1 MALEDV
7 TKKGPVGLKG
17 LKGVDKINEMSNE
30 EYDAFISSFTSP
42 SRGAIR
48 LAGALSMGED
58 FEVSTGQNIGESKY
72 DKPIISQDELE
83 NISEYRASEQA
94 WYDQLANGLGK
105 AVVLAGTTFIDSTLG
120 TIVGATSAVAEQ
132 KFSNLWDNPISRAML
147 EVNEWSER
155 VLPNYYS
162 EEEQR
167 NNANGEWYKN
177 VFTSNFWG
185 DKFLKNMGFT
195 MGAMGSA
202 VLTGGALKGAINA
215 GVKYAL
221 GKQASDAAIRGAS
234 AFVRAN
240 VGAAVASIGESKI
253 EALHSANDWYDLQK
267 AKLDDK
273 YGPVFESLEQYRQ
286 EPELY
291 NSLAQSVNEEYELEL
306 AKLNDLKAKVGNV
319 TFGLNIP
326 ITYGTNLIAWGKL
339 LSGGYNTAASSMN
352 ISKRLGKYVSDTTP
366 IGVLTGSLAEGTQE
380 ISQKAAATIPGLKY
394 EDELESF
401 YNSNT
406 DSNATDEAMS
416 WMKAFAKGISDTVS
430 DPNSWEEFTLGA
442 LTKIF
447 GTPMIRRNDGKL
459 SIGIEDSIVD
469 DYREYKKQKDLEN
482 SMVDALNSRIES
494 EDFKNYYDGI
504 TRHIKYQNDMNEAA
518 ENKDA
523 FAYKN
528 AEDSQLISDI
538 IMFDKAG
545 RLNDLVE
552 MINDATEMSDE
563 NIQSIVANTTDS
575 NGNGPFSQ
583 NGNALPKEE
592 IVNKINER
600 KDIILKQIEDYRKLK
615 DVINREIGDKISDSQ
630 LEELTWLLSKSR
642 RNSDRIGELSKDVN
656 RVLRSVL
663 AETEQQ
669 MPDETQLLKNLRNLI
684 DASPEEL
691 AFILKSNPEVVQF
704 IKEYAEG
711 VDNKYNLNYTEEANK
726 IDDIVKLY
734 NTIQEFNKKYKEYTE
749 NPAKQAEDNTK
760 AKDKATKTNKASEDI
775 KKKDN
780 IVNKSVSEI
789 NEAIDNGDMTEGD
802 LLSMFPD
809 GLPNEEE
816 MSEVESKA
824 KSALDIRDKTSK
836 IKAEIDK
843 SDADETT
850 KNNAKKLIDNSKSL
864 SDSLDDLTD
873 LSSEAF
879 NDPSFMYDELDPSLQ
894 GLDREALQDEVEI
907 RLGGAKNLLSEMISI
922 VEDNEGKLDNIPD
935 FIPDET
941 KESSIESTGHDSV
954 DKNEPINKPKTI
966 KTIKGTLADNLI
978 QQAIDESNDSP
989 IVKTLRDVIKD
1000 IDRLVNAGA
1009 IEKTIKK
1016 TIYGSASYKK
1026 AVEGFPGLVQSI
1038 DKYISDKLQE
1048 RDYKSPEVKEN
1059 KGSEYIPSMEDD
1071 VLTIENSITG
1081 LQDSESHKP
1090 LDKVE
1095 GTGGIYTSWLSPLS
1109 KYYRYSPKGDR
1120 TTFDQV
1126 AEGMNYTPEKLKRVK
1141 AIWNYLNNHDV
1152 FEYISSGNVK
1162 VGDKIGFAISQTLN
1176 NEAGELVVI
1185 MLQDNHIV
1193 GVLPSEN
1200 DKEFAN
1206 YAGLSDFMELLKRE
1220 YQEAGT
1226 PSNFISKYHTSVNKI
1241 MVGRVPY
1248 TSNENDNLNSIFT
1261 NQTSSG
1267 GDTNIPFE
1275 LGISSGDGRNAEMI
1289 ISSVR
1294 KGTSRSIKDKQRTIM
1309 SPLNAKKGQP
1319 YLLVKTSDPN
1329 RAYISV
1335 PFSMPYYSQDTSDS
1349 ALGIAIDNVLN
1360 SLIELQPKDVMK
1372 VKREIQE
1379 LLAIPE
1385 LHINIL
1391 KNGNLKIDAKFQGDD
1406 KQTNVYNGK
1415 QDNPNLVQEVKSK
1428 LYGTPF
1434 QVSRKYINDTYKGQD
1449 YNRMIGELA
1458 YTNIDGTHTIDDW
1471 FTINPIDKEGN
1482 EFKGKAFKTTRNN
1495 PNGAKPQVFEYNW
1508 KGIPLKVDLNTFEVR
1523 DSEGNLKEG
1532 KNADIVKAL
1541 AYGFKNSKS
1550 GTYNTSW
1557 GWFNSET
1564 LEFVDEPKSKNVIKR
1579 TFNLEE
1585 YSELILREATG
1596 ENVRI
1601 VDSNTRPFSDS
1612 IVGSFIN
1619 AFNNSS
1625 IELPIDFI
1633 NSQAENDRKY
1643 SIAEFLYRVAK
1654 KYGLTKSEQERV
1666 STIMKQYPSA
1676 DFGKRFPIY
1685 DDYLDKISK
1694 LDSSRPEAN
1703 NTFATPEELEE
1714 QARKKGLISSP
1725 KRKSMWKALDM
1736 SQQEAILNIKG
1747 LKQEQTMKGLE
1758 LAYDVKINKFNM
1770 SKLKGS
1776 IENYLGMKHLYRR
1789 VTESNEQVR
1798 ERELKWLSRVLPNL
1812 SSEEIIKIVDGL
1824 IKIPAESGGGFA
1836 WGQFKQGIIE
1846 ISNQAARGTVYHEA
1860 FHAVTHTLL
1869 NNSEYDELF
1878 KAGREKYGNLS
1889 EIEVEEKL
1897 AEDFRR
1903 YMQLEEISFV
1913 GRIVKIFRNLK
1924 HIIQNLLGNEPYLNK
1939 LYYSINNGVYS
1950 NRKPTS
1956 SALTRYSKIELTPA
1970 RFQEIVD
1977 SVVNNATHTIKGR
1990 NNAWG
1995 KLIDIWKEEG
2005 VEIKGYKGKN
2015 NKYIVTSVRNM
2026 SEESYYR
2033 RVEQHHRE
2041 KYMLGNLSNEDKQFL
2056 KDKGISIEEYNRMS
2070 PFERE
2075 VLFHCR

>member
-1 MALEDV
+1 
-7 TKKGPVGLKG
+7 
-17 LKGVDKINEMSNE
+17 
-30 EYDAFISSFTSP
+30 
-42 SRGAIR
+42 
-48 LAGALSMGED
+48 
-58 FEVSTGQNIGESKY
+58 
-72 DKPIISQDELE
+72 
-83 NISEYRASEQA
+83 
-94 WYDQLANGLGK
+94 
-105 AVVLAGTTFIDSTLG
+105 
-120 TIVGATSAVAEQ
+120 
-132 KFSNLWDNPISRAML
+132 
-147 EVNEWSER
+147 
-155 VLPNYYS
+155 
-162 EEEQR
+162 
-167 NNANGEWYKN
+167 
-177 VFTSNFWG
+177 
-185 DKFLKNMGFT
+185 
-195 MGAMGSA
+195 
-202 VLTGGALKGAINA
+202 
-215 GVKYAL
+215 
-221 GKQASDAAIRGAS
+221 
-234 AFVRAN
+234 
-240 VGAAVASIGESKI
+240 
-253 EALHSANDWYDLQK
+253 
-267 AKLDDK
+267 
-273 YGPVFESLEQYRQ
+273 
-286 EPELY
+286 
-291 NSLAQSVNEEYELEL
+291 
-306 AKLNDLKAKVGNV
+306 
-319 TFGLNIP
+319 
-326 ITYGTNLIAWGKL
+326 
-339 LSGGYNTAASSMN
+339 
-352 ISKRLGKYVSDTTP
+352 
-366 IGVLTGSLAEGTQE
+366 
-380 ISQKAAATIPGLKY
+380 
-394 EDELESF
+394 
-401 YNSNT
+401 
-406 DSNATDEAMS
+406 
-416 WMKAFAKGISDTVS
+416 
-430 DPNSWEEFTLGA
+430 
-442 LTKIF
+442 
-447 GTPMIRRNDGKL
+447 
-459 SIGIEDSIVD
+459 
-469 DYREYKKQKDLEN
+469 
-482 SMVDALNSRIES
+482 
-494 EDFKNYYDGI
+494 
-504 TRHIKYQNDMNEAA
+504 
-518 ENKDA
+518 
-523 FAYKN
+523 
-528 AEDSQLISDI
+528 
-538 IMFDKAG
+538 
-545 RLNDLVE
+545 
-552 MINDATEMSDE
+552 
-563 NIQSIVANTTDS
+563 
-575 NGNGPFSQ
+575 
-583 NGNALPKEE
+583 
-592 IVNKINER
+592 
-600 KDIILKQIEDYRKLK
+600 
-615 DVINREIGDKISDSQ
+615 
-630 LEELTWLLSKSR
+630 
-642 RNSDRIGELSKDVN
+642 
-656 RVLRSVL
+656 
-663 AETEQQ
+663 
-669 MPDETQLLKNLRNLI
+669 
-684 DASPEEL
+684 
-691 AFILKSNPEVVQF
+691 
-704 IKEYAEG
+704 
-711 VDNKYNLNYTEEANK
+711 
-726 IDDIVKLY
+726 
-734 NTIQEFNKKYKEYTE
+734 
-749 NPAKQAEDNTK
+749 
-760 AKDKATKTNKASEDI
+760 
-775 KKKDN
+775 
-780 IVNKSVSEI
+780 
-789 NEAIDNGDMTEGD
+789 
-802 LLSMFPD
+802 
-809 GLPNEEE
+809 
-816 MSEVESKA
+816 
-824 KSALDIRDKTSK
+824 
-836 IKAEIDK
+836 
-843 SDADETT
+843 
-850 KNNAKKLIDNSKSL
+850 
-864 SDSLDDLTD
+864 
-873 LSSEAF
+873 
-879 NDPSFMYDELDPSLQ
+879 
-894 GLDREALQDEVEI
+894 
-907 RLGGAKNLLSEMISI
+907 
-922 VEDNEGKLDNIPD
+922 
-935 FIPDET
+935 
-941 KESSIESTGHDSV
+941 
-954 DKNEPINKPKTI
+954 
-966 KTIKGTLADNLI
+966 
-978 QQAIDESNDSP
+978 
-989 IVKTLRDVIKD
+989 
-1000 IDRLVNAGA
+1000 
-1009 IEKTIKK
+1009 
-1016 TIYGSASYKK
+1016 
-1026 AVEGFPGLVQSI
+1026 
-1038 DKYISDKLQE
+1038 
-1048 RDYKSPEVKEN
+1048 
-1059 KGSEYIPSMEDD
+1059 
-1071 VLTIENSITG
+1071 
-1081 LQDSESHKP
+1081 
-1090 LDKVE
+1090 
-1095 GTGGIYTSWLSPLS
+1095 
-1109 KYYRYSPKGDR
+1109 
-1120 TTFDQV
+1120 
-1126 AEGMNYTPEKLKRVK
+1126 
-1141 AIWNYLNNHDV
+1141 
-1152 FEYISSGNVK
+1152 
-1162 VGDKIGFAISQTLN
+1162 
-1176 NEAGELVVI
+1176 
-1185 MLQDNHIV
+1185 
-1193 GVLPSEN
+1193 
-1200 DKEFAN
+1200 
-1206 YAGLSDFMELLKRE
+1206 
-1220 YQEAGT
+1220 
-1226 PSNFISKYHTSVNKI
+1226 
-1241 MVGRVPY
+1241 
-1248 TSNENDNLNSIFT
+1248 
-1261 NQTSSG
+1261 
-1267 GDTNIPFE
+1267 
-1275 LGISSGDGRNAEMI
+1275 
-1289 ISSVR
+1289 
-1294 KGTSRSIKDKQRTIM
+1294 
-1309 SPLNAKKGQP
+1309 
-1319 YLLVKTSDPN
+1319 
-1329 RAYISV
+1329 
-1335 PFSMPYYSQDTSDS
+1335 
-1349 ALGIAIDNVLN
+1349 
-1360 SLIELQPKDVMK
+1360 MK

-1482 EFKGKAFKTTRNN
+1482 EFKGKTFKTTRNN